1 MRLSEAGTPCLPK
14 CGRPSP
20 STVRR
25 TAPTC
30 VSNWESRKMQ
40 TYFVAVHHGVVDY
53 EAWVGEILG
62 VRGAPMQTVLIILV
76 AAWLFPLAFVA
87 MGAVPAIVSGRYRRF
102 LAQHLVGGP
111 SGTLD
116 RTAGEHLPVKIA
128 KIEPR
133 DDTVPFDLQTDA
145 RVELNVAA

>member
-1 MRLSEAGTPCLPK
+1 MPSEM
-14 CGRPSP
+14 RPSLP
-20 STVRR
+20 VDCSQNRPHVCLEMGT
-25 TAPTC
+25 
-30 VSNWESRKMQ
+30 RKMQ
-40 TYFVAVHHGVVDY
+40 TYFVAAHHGVVDY
-53 EAWVGEILG
+53 GEQVGVILG

-133 DDTVPFDLQTDA
+133 DDTVPFDLQTDV